1 MFCKALPGMLGCLT
15 PKHGSMFLS
24 LFLKLLGF
32 SCMPTLLAKTAW
44 RSLVMM
50 ETYWR
55 HIGDILEADYWRDI
69 LERQNIGEAYLGTV
83 GHRTAKVFGNML
95 FDLLVPLY
103 KFS

>member
-1 MFCKALPGMLGCLT
+1 M
-15 PKHGSMFLS
+15 
-24 LFLKLLGF
+24 
-32 SCMPTLLAKTAW
+32 
-44 RSLVMM
+44 
-50 ETYWR
+50 
-55 HIGDILEADYWRDI
+55 EADYWRDI